1 MEHFYLI
8 LSGASLILTIFLIVI
23 VRQRFELE
31 RIQREAL
38 AKELKELL
46 NTDTRSAGDY
56 ARTIGTIER
65 IFENHKQTVE
75 EQVKLLSSESIKAIN
90 DSHANLPAQKDLPD
104 KSEADIVKELEPLI
118 KSLKVDPVAP
128 PQELVEE
135 TRAIREQLEE
145 LKSKFEEMSAVD
157 KFVGLLDDDEEKKSA
172 LISAIRRLGN
182 DEIAIRLA
190 VAYPSEGATS
200 ILQDIAIS
208 GKGNELVGW
217 ALEGIANSHR
227 AAGKL
232 EEAEIYYKQALV
244 ALENSLGEVHEDI
257 ADILDSLSQIAL
269 KQGRPIE
276 AEEYLEKS
284 NSIRNKLHG
293 SETTEVAE
301 SSKKL
306 ADLYVEQGKHHE
318 AKPLYERAL
327 EISRKTLGPDHEQC
341 FQLLNKL
348 AELTKSI
355 EQPAETARFYEQ
367 MAQLQTGKEL
377 HKTLLLLIPVY
388 EATLNF
394 EGLESLYRRLIELCE
409 HKETKDELNKSEH
422 MRSLARVLVRQDNK
436 IEATSV
442 YKEVLEDYESYL
454 GPEHDDVL
462 GVVDE
467 LSDLLIEQG
476 YLTVAAPY
484 VMRAFKKTLADTESD
499 KFRRLLGKIKLLAE
513 RLVENNEFDVAED
526 LYQQCLT
533 SMEKLK
539 NPPKKAII
547 GLLRKIGALLARME
561 DYEKSEAAMRRAI
574 RITEVLFDEDHPETL
589 ILLMQLSHLLLKGG
603 KYEEA
608 EEICK
613 RVLEMRYKI
622 LGSEHTDIIE
632 TLVELAKICKLQKN
646 ETEAEIYEESALEM
660 ARSLYGEPSGEFKE
674 IKENIEG
681 TNSQN
686 GITALELNKNRVNR
700 VDHG

>member
-1 MEHFYLI
+1 MENFYI
-8 LSGASLILTIFLIVI
+8 LVSGASLILTIFLIVI
-23 VRQRFELE
+23 VRQRFEYE
-31 RIQREAL
+31 RVQREAL
-38 AKELKELL
+38 LEEIKGLIGS
-46 NTDTRSAGDY
+46 DSRSAGDN

-65 IFENHKQTVE
+65 IFENHKKSVE
-75 EQVKLLSSESIKAIN
+75 EQVKLLSTESIKAIN
-90 DSHANLPAQKDLPD
+90 DSHANLPVQKSPD
-104 KSEADIVKELEPLI
+104 QSDTDIVKELEPLI
-118 KSLKVDPVAP
+118 NSLKSESSSLP
-128 PQELVEE
+128 PELVEE
-135 TRAIREQLEE
+135 TRKIRVQLEE
-145 LKSKFEEMSAVD
+145 LKAKFEEMSAVD

-182 DEIAIRLA
+182 DEVAIRLA
-190 VAYPSEGATS
+190 VAYPSAGATS

-232 EEAEIYYKQALV
+232 DEAEIYYKQSLV
-244 ALENSLGEVHEDI
+244 ALENSLGEVHEDT
-257 ADILDSLSQIAL
+257 ADILEALSQIAL

-284 NSIRNKLHG
+284 NSIRNQLHG

-301 SSKKL
+301 SSIKL
-306 ADLYVEQGKHHE
+306 ADLYMEQGKFQE

-327 EISRKTLGPDHEQC
+327 EISRKTLGGEHEQC

-348 AELTKSI
+348 ADLTIST
-355 EQPAETARFYEQ
+355 EQPVETARFYEQ
-367 MAQLQTGKEL
+367 MAELQTGKEL
-377 HKTLLLLIPVY
+377 HKTLVHLIPVY
-388 EATLNF
+388 EATLNWD
-394 EGLESLYRRLIELCE
+394 GLESLYRRLIDLCD
-409 HKETKDELNKSEH
+409 HKETKNELNKSEH
-422 MRSLARVLVRQDNK
+422 MRSLARVLVRKDNK
-436 IEATSV
+436 IEATTV

-454 GPEHDDVL
+454 GPEHEDVL

-484 VMRAFKKTLADTESD
+484 VMRTFKKTLADTESD

-513 RLVENNEFDVAED
+513 RLVEKNEFDVAEE

-561 DYEKSEAAMRRAI
+561 DYEKSEAAMKRAI
-574 RITEVLFDEDHPETL
+574 RITELLFDEDHPETL
-589 ILLMQLSHLLLKGG
+589 ILLMQLSHLLMKGG
-603 KYEEA
+603 KYDEA
-608 EEICK
+608 ENTCK

-622 LGSEHTDIIE
+622 LGNEHADIIE
-632 TLVELAKICKLQKN
+632 TLVELAKICKLQNN

-674 IKENIEG
+674 IKDNIGSNG
-681 TNSQN
+681 TAS
-686 GITALELNKNRVNR
+686 GITGTSNSLKQESSK
-700 VDHG
+700 